1 MNNEIFHNNEPVEVE
16 QEEKKSNWKFIF
28 IFSPIYIAVSV
39 GVGFIVSAIVG
50 DFRYTEIITALM
62 GVLILLFI
70 MIRIWF
76 RGSQNIKKDDRS
88 VVEDKE
94 SLSYKNWF
102 RLQMCFLVVGLTL
115 LLLSLLFFFI
125 FVYGTN

>member
-1 MNNEIFHNNEPVEVE
+1 MNNEIFHNNEPVEVK

-125 FVYGTN
+125 FVYGTH